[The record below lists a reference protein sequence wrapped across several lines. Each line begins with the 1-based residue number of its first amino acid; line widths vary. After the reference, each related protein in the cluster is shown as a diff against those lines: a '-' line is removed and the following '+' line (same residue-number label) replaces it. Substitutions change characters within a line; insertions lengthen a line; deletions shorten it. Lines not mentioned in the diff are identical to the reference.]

1 VARDRQRAKQ
11 RKARREKSGRPD
23 ATPEASGQPQDG
35 QPQDAEPQEDHLA
48 RADLS
53 GQLEHMTADVD
64 QFDAALVVGAEGH
77 LAEEGAELGDGVVHP
92 EALDDEDFA
101 ELENRV
107 DEVERAIETGD
118 QEHIDEL
125 EGELDEDVA
134 ERKRARAATPAT
146 AGAPVATKRGP
157 GRFIAFLRASWAE
170 LRRVQWPDRRAV
182 GQATAVV
189 LGFVLVAGLYLGLAD
204 ALAKKIVD
212 LII

>member
-1 VARDRQRAKQ
+1 MARDRQRAKQ

-23 ATPEASGQPQDG
+23 ANAAAQPENGQPQEG
-35 QPQDAEPQEDHLA
+35 LPADHLA

-53 GQLEHMTADVD
+53 GELEHMTADVD
-64 QFDAALVVGAEGH
+64 QFDAALVAGAEGVP
-77 LAEEGAELGDGVVHP
+77 AEEGAELGDGVVHP
-92 EALDDEDFA
+92 EALDDDDFA
-101 ELENRV
+101 ELEDRI
-107 DEVERAIETGD
+107 DEVEQAIETGD
-118 QEHIDEL
+118 QEHIDEV
-125 EGELDEDVA
+125 EHELDEDV
-134 ERKRARAATPAT
+134 ETRKRQRAAAPT
-146 AGAPVATKRGP
+146 AAAPVATKKGP

>member
-23 ATPEASGQPQDG
+23 ATPDASGQPQEG
-35 QPQDAEPQEDHLA
+35 APEDHLV
-48 RADLS
+48 RADLP
-53 GQLEHMTADVD
+53 GQLDHMTADVD
-64 QFDAALVVGAEGH
+64 QYDAALVAGADGVT
-77 LAEEGAELGDGVVHP
+77 ADEGAELGDGVVHP
-92 EALDDEDFA
+92 ESLDDEDFA
-101 ELENRV
+101 ELEDRI
-107 DEVERAIETGD
+107 DEVEHAIEHGD
-118 QEHIDEL
+118 QEQIDEV
-125 EGELDEDVA
+125 EHELDEDIA
-134 ERKRARAATPAT
+134 ERKRERAVAPTS
-146 AGAPVATKRGP
+146 GAPVATKKGP

-204 ALAKKIVD
+204 ALAKKLVD

>member
-1 VARDRQRAKQ
+1 MARDRQRAKQ

-23 ATPEASGQPQDG
+23 ATPDSAEQPQES
-35 QPQDAEPQEDHLA
+35 QPQEGQPQEDHLA

-64 QFDAALVVGAEGH
+64 QFDAALVAGADGQI
-77 LAEEGAELGDGVVHP
+77 ADEGAELGDGVVHP
-92 EALDDEDFA
+92 ESLDDEDFA
-101 ELENRV
+101 ELEDRI
-107 DEVERAIETGD
+107 DEVEQAIEKGD
-118 QEHIDEL
+118 QEQIDDVEH
-125 EGELDEDVA
+125 ELDEDVA
-134 ERKRARAATPAT
+134 ERKRQRAVAPA

-204 ALAKKIVD
+204 ALAKKLVD

>member
-1 VARDRQRAKQ
+1 MARDRQRAKQ

-23 ATPEASGQPQDG
+23 ATPDSAEQPQEGQPQEG
-35 QPQDAEPQEDHLA
+35 QPQEDHLA

-64 QFDAALVVGAEGH
+64 QFDAALVAGADGQIADED
-77 LAEEGAELGDGVVHP
+77 AVLGDGVVHP
-92 EALDDEDFA
+92 ESLGDEDFA
-101 ELENRV
+101 ELEDRI
-107 DEVERAIETGD
+107 DEVEQAIEKGD
-118 QEHIDEL
+118 QEQIDEV
-125 EGELDEDVA
+125 EHDLDEDVA
-134 ERKRARAATPAT
+134 ERKRERAVAP